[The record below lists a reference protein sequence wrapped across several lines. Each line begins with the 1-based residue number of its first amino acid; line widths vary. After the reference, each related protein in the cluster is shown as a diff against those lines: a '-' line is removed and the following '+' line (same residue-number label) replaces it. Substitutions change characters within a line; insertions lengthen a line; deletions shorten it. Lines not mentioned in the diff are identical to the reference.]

1 MDDLGIQS
9 SMIKAEALRLGFD
22 GCGISR
28 AEKLVDEERHL
39 ADWLGKNHHGS
50 MAYMEH
56 HAEKRVDPTKLIEGA
71 QSVISVILNYYS
83 EKRQHDPE
91 APVVSKYAYGEDYH
105 DVIRSKL
112 HQLLD
117 FINTNVTP
125 AEGRG
130 FVDSAPVLDRTW
142 AARSGLGWVGKNSNL
157 ISPVKGSFFFI
168 GSLIVNIPLYCDKP
182 IPDFCGDCNR
192 CINACPTNA
201 ILAPKIID
209 ARKCISYL
217 TIENK
222 GEIGSEFHGQLANRV
237 FGCDICQDV
246 CPWNHKAIPHHT
258 KELRPVPG
266 LLEMTKEDWNNL
278 DEDTYQK
285 RFKKSAIKR
294 AKFAGLKRNVE
305 FLKG

>member
-1 MDDLGIQS
+1 
-9 SMIKAEALRLGFD
+9 MIKAEALRLGFD
-22 GCGISR
+22 GCGISH

-39 ADWLGKNHHGS
+39 KDWLSNNHQGS
-50 MAYMEH
+50 MAYMEK
-56 HAEKRVDPTKLIEGA
+56 HAEKRVDPTKLFEGA

-83 EKRQHDPE
+83 DKRQHDPE

-105 DVIRSKL
+105 EVIRSKL
-112 HQLLD
+112 HQLLE
-117 FINTNVTP
+117 FINTNITP

-130 FVDSAPVLDRTW
+130 FVDSAPVLDRAW

-168 GSLIVNIPLYCDKP
+168 GSLIVTIPLHYDKP

-192 CINACPTNA
+192 CVIACPTKA
-201 ILAPKIID
+201 IIAPKTVD

-222 GEIGSEFHGQLANRV
+222 SEINPEFRSQFANRV

-246 CPWNHKAIPHHT
+246 CPWNRKAIPHRT
-258 KELRPVPG
+258 KELEPVPG

-278 DEDTYQK
+278 DEDTYRK
-285 RFKKSAIKR
+285 RFKKSAIRR